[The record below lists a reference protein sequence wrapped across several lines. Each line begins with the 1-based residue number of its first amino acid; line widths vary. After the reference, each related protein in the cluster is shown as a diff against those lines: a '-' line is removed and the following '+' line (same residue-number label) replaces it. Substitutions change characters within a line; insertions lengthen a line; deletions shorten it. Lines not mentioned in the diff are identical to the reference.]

1 MALAETNI
9 LVCFAVEQEARPF
22 RSRLPYGAGVRVILT
37 GIGFQNATDAVARQI
52 SSVPISAVISA
63 GFAGALHP
71 RLPLGA
77 VLFDAEPNFE
87 LLPFMLAAGAQPG
100 TFHSCKEVVVTAQA
114 KNMLRHL
121 TGRDAVEMES
131 QAIRAA
137 CAARGIPSATI
148 RVISDTAEENL
159 PLDFNALLGK
169 DLRIDYR
176 KLMIALVKSP
186 GSIWRVWVFSRQI
199 QRAAEQLGLVLAKII
214 ALAHSAR

>member
-1 MALAETNI
+1 MALAESNI
-9 LVCFAVEQEARPF
+9 LVCFAVEQEARAF

-37 GIGFQNATDAVARQI
+37 GIGFQNATDAVTRQI
-52 SSVPISAVISA
+52 SSAPPSSVISA
-63 GFAGALHP
+63 GFAGALNP

-77 VLFDAEPNFE
+77 VLFDAEPDFK
-87 LLPFMLAAGAQPG
+87 LLPFVLAAGAQPA

-148 RVISDTAEENL
+148 RV
-159 PLDFNALLGK
+159 
-169 DLRIDYR
+169 
-176 KLMIALVKSP
+176 
-186 GSIWRVWVFSRQI
+186 
-199 QRAAEQLGLVLAKII
+199 
-214 ALAHSAR
+214 

>member
-1 MALAETNI
+1 MAPAETHI

-22 RSRLPYGAGVRVILT
+22 RRRLPYGAGVRVILT
-37 GIGFQNATDAVARQI
+37 GIGFQNANDAIARQI
-52 SSVPISAVISA
+52 SSSPISAVISA
-63 GFAGALHP
+63 GFAGALNP
-71 RLPLGA
+71 RLPLDA
-77 VLFDAEPNFE
+77 VLFDAEPDFE
-87 LLPFMLAAGAQPG
+87 LLPFVLAAGAQPA
-100 TFHSCKEVVVTAQA
+100 TFHSCNQVVVTAQA

-131 QAIRAA
+131 HAIRAA

-148 RVISDTAEENL
+148 RVVSDTAEENL

-176 KLMIALVKSP
+176 KLMMALAKSP

-199 QRAAEQLGLVLAKII
+199 QRAAERLGTVLAKII
-214 ALAHSAR
+214 ALAHASR